1 MDEMKE
7 KWYTVKQAAE
17 KTRFSVAVINNACRK
32 GELEASQ
39 ISDHTKYGFHYSI
52 AESKLNTWV
61 ATKKASASEPKSVEE
76 LSALLYSVTKAEY
89 ERGFKEGK
97 EAARRAF
104 NDAVKGMK

>member
-32 GELEASQ
+32 RELEASQ

-52 AESKLNTWV
+52 SESKLNAWV
-61 ATKKASASEPKSVEE
+61 ATKKASVSEPKTFEE
-76 LSALLYSVTKAEY
+76 ASAIVYRLMKDEY

-104 NDAVKGMK
+104 NDAVRGV